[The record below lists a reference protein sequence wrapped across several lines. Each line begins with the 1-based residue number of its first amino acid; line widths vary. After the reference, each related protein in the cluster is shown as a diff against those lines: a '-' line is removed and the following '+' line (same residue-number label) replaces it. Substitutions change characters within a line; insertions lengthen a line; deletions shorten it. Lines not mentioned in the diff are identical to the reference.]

1 VIQGATNVEV
11 VTRQQNDK
19 QKIGQDAWRITL
31 FLGQRGPQTIYRN
44 LRTIANLPR
53 CVGMRQ
59 LSTKPKQHLRRLRRQ
74 VERLPPYPALLS
86 LAVPLAVVEPL
97 KLATIFIAGEG
108 HWITGG
114 VVMLFAYA
122 ISLFVTEWLFVIVKP
137 KLLSLPWFARAW
149 VWFVARRDKT
159 WRWVTKRAD

>member
-1 VIQGATNVEV
+1 M
-11 VTRQQNDK
+11 
-19 QKIGQDAWRITL
+19 
-31 FLGQRGPQTIYRN
+31 RGLLHYPSVSV
-44 LRTIANLPR
+44 RTIANWPR
-53 CVGMRQ
+53 CVGMQQ

-74 VERLPPYPALLS
+74 IERLPPYPALLI

-149 VWFVARRDKT
+149 TWFAAVRDKT
-159 WRWVTKRAD
+159 WRCITKRAE

>member
-1 VIQGATNVEV
+1 MQ
-11 VTRQQNDK
+11 
-19 QKIGQDAWRITL
+19 
-31 FLGQRGPQTIYRN
+31 
-44 LRTIANLPR
+44 
-53 CVGMRQ
+53 Q
-59 LSTKPKQHLRRLRRQ
+59 LSTKPKQHLRRWRRQ
-74 VERLPPYPALLS
+74 IERLPPYPAFLI

-137 KLLSLPWFARAW
+137 KLLTLPWFARAW
-149 VWFVARRDKT
+149 AWFVAVRDKT
-159 WRWVTKRAD
+159 WRWVTRRAD